1 MDIAKLHDLKL
12 TDSGPISH
20 HHRQN
25 RSYSSVGI
33 SGSLDNEGILVINR
47 NLNYYNN
54 QDQDVSHLQQ
64 LQQDYWGVGRDE
76 QEKNGRSN
84 HNIEVIH
91 LHISIRFFNA
101 LGIIELA

>member
-1 MDIAKLHDLKL
+1 M
-12 TDSGPISH
+12 
-20 HHRQN
+20 
-25 RSYSSVGI
+25 GI